1 MGFEG
6 LLGNRR
12 LKDNLTAGVSRG
24 KLSHFYLISG
34 PEGSGKK
41 TLARLLG
48 AAAICQ
54 EEGQRPCLR
63 CNACRKVM
71 ADTHPDFI
79 TVSAPE
85 YKTVPVKLVRDY
97 REDIFI
103 RPNEAEKKVY
113 FFPQEL
119 GLEGYNAMLKVFEE
133 PPAYGV
139 FLMLTDNPE
148 KILPTVRSRC
158 RELVLQP
165 LPADILRLELIRLY
179 PQAEE
184 AAVAA
189 AVERSG
195 GYLGQAKVLM
205 EEGVGE
211 EPVTEAFVHSFLSRE
226 PVSLLEVLA
235 PMEKWKRDQLLP
247 VLNRWLELMQQ
258 AVICRSGGSAVSATA
273 RELAANRSAKE
284 LLEAVTQLQKAIE
297 YTQGNVSVAAVCG
310 YLVWALR

>member
-6 LLGNRR
+6 LLGNQR
-12 LKDNLTAGVSRG
+12 LKDNLTAGASRG
-24 KLSHFYLISG
+24 KLAHFYLISG

-54 EEGQRPCLR
+54 DEGQRPCLR

-79 TVSAPE
+79 TVADPE
-85 YKTVPVKLVRDY
+85 HKTVPVKLVRDY

-113 FFPQEL
+113 FYPQEL
-119 GLEGYNAMLKVFEE
+119 GVEGYNAMLKVFEE

-165 LPADILRLELIRLY
+165 LSADVLRRELSRLY
-179 PQAEE
+179 PNADEST
-184 AAVAA
+184 VTA

-195 GYLGQAKVLM
+195 GYLGQAKALL
-205 EEGVGE
+205 EEGGGDD
-211 EPVTEAFVHSFLSRE
+211 PVTDAFVRSFLNRD
-226 PVSLLEVLA
+226 PVGLLEVLA

-247 VLNRWLELMQQ
+247 VLQRWLDLVQQ
-258 AVICRSGGSAVSATA
+258 AVICRSGGNVISATA
-273 RELAANRSAKE
+273 REMAVKRSAQE
-284 LLEAVTQLQKAIE
+284 LLGTVSQLQKAIE
-297 YTQGNVSVAAVCG
+297 YTQGNVSTAAVCG
-310 YLVWALR
+310 YLVWTLR

>member
-6 LLGNRR
+6 LLGNSR
-12 LKDNLTAGVSRG
+12 LKDNLTAGASRG

-54 EEGQRPCLR
+54 DEGQKPCLR

-79 TVSAPE
+79 TVCDPE
-85 YKTVPVKLVRDY
+85 HNTVPVKMVRDY

-119 GLEGYNAMLKVFEE
+119 GNEGYNAMLKVFEE

-165 LPADILRLELIRLY
+165 LTPDILTRELSRLY
-179 PQAEE
+179 PHAEE
-184 AAVAA
+184 AAITAA
-189 AVERSG
+189 IERSG
-195 GYLGQAKVLM
+195 GFLGQAKALL
-205 EEGVGE
+205 EAGGQDD
-211 EPVTEAFVHSFLSRE
+211 PVTDAFLQSFLHRD
-226 PVSLLEVLA
+226 PVALLEVLV
-235 PMEKWKRDQLLP
+235 PMEKWKREQLLP
-247 VLNRWLELMQQ
+247 VLQRWLELMQQ
-258 AVICRSGGSAVSATA
+258 AVICRSGGSVISAAA
-273 RELAANRSAKE
+273 RELAVSRSATE
-284 LLEAVTQLQKAIE
+284 LLEAVKQLQKAIE
-297 YTQGNVSVAAVCG
+297 YTQGNVSTAAVCG
-310 YLVWALR
+310 NLVWALR